1 MINEPEKRLEIFSNM
16 IKKMNSIGDYEETLV
31 NILSEIK
38 SIMLTDTILLYLI
51 DQELYNLNY
60 EMSIGSLG
68 SNFFGSII
76 DGEKPLSVRAYTT
89 SSSLYSNNPQEDS
102 AFIPIKEILKDD
114 LKNILFVPLK
124 ARKKNIGA
132 LFLINKRDGKFIE
145 NDTVIM
151 SSLSDIVSLA
161 LINKMT
167 YDKGQSRAYEVGAL
181 YEMSVSINK
190 CETIEEILNNNISI
204 VCEAFESHR
213 VSIILKDENGMFR
226 FRAGIGIDEDVL
238 KYGIITVE
246 DNVLGEILRTGKPVY
261 SVSVSKDYR
270 FRPNKSLRY
279 TRDSFIAAP
288 IMGKEDEIIGFLCA
302 TERSVNK
309 AFNLSNLMLLE
320 MLSQQISENYMHMF
334 LSEESKIKQTL
345 TEEINYTGELQKSIL
360 PSEFPNKRLFDV
372 AATSIPSKNIGGDFY
387 DYMKLKDGK
396 YALVIADVSGK
407 GLNAG
412 FFMIMTRSIL
422 RVYLSQMDNPAK
434 ILEQTNKHIFGDSK
448 KGMFVTCFLAII
460 DSKNKTV
467 TYSNAGHI
475 PQYFVKKSSINASN
489 SAKKSDYIT
498 EMYIHG
504 KPLGFVENASY
515 KNKKISYSKSDTIIM
530 FTDGITETFN
540 KNNEEYGES
549 KLKDI
554 LKNQYDSSRELLND
568 IVEETVYFRDEAPQF
583 DDITLLIAKFL

>member
-1 MINEPEKRLEIFSNM
+1 MDIYDLVNEPEKQLEIFSDI
-16 IKKMNSIGDYEETLV
+16 IKKMNNIGDYEETLV

-38 SIMLTDTILLYLI
+38 NIMLTDTILLYLI

-60 EMSIGSLG
+60 EMSIGPLG
-68 SNFFGSII
+68 SRFFGSII

-89 SSSLYSNNPQEDS
+89 SASLYSNNPQDDS
-102 AFIPIKEILKDD
+102 AFIPIKEILGED

-132 LFLINKRDGKFIE
+132 LFLINKKDGKFIE
-145 NDTVIM
+145 NDTIIM
-151 SSLSDIVSLA
+151 SLFSNIVSLA

-190 CETIEEILNNNISI
+190 CETIEDILNNNISI
-204 VCEAFESHR
+204 VCEAFEAHR

-226 FRAGIGIDEDVL
+226 FKAGIGIDEEVL
-238 KYGIITVE
+238 KYGVITTE
-246 DNVLGEILRTGKPVY
+246 DNVLGEILKTKKSVY

-270 FRPNKSLRY
+270 FKPNKTLRY
-279 TRDSFIAAP
+279 TRDSFIASP
-288 IMGKEDEIIGFLCA
+288 IIGKDDDIIGFLCA
-302 TERSVNK
+302 TERSINK

-320 MLSQQISENYMHMF
+320 MLAQQISENYMHVF
-334 LSEESKIKQTL
+334 LSEESKIKQSL
-345 TEEINYTGELQKSIL
+345 TEEINYTEQLQKSIL
-360 PSEFPNKRLFDV
+360 PSEFPNKKLFDV

-387 DYMKLKDGK
+387 DYMKLKEGK

-412 FFMIMTRSIL
+412 FFMVMTRSIL
-422 RVYLSQMDNPAK
+422 RVYASQIDNPAK
-434 ILEQTNKHIFGDSK
+434 ILEQTNKHIFYDSK
-448 KGMFVTCFLAII
+448 KGMFVTCFLAIV
-460 DSKNKTV
+460 DTKNKTI

-475 PQYFVKKSSINASN
+475 PQYLVKKASMN
-489 SAKKSDYIT
+489 EDYIT
-498 EMYIHG
+498 EMYVGG
-504 KPLGFVENASY
+504 KPLGFVESPSY
-515 KNKKISYSKSDTIIM
+515 KNKKISYEKSDTIVM
-530 FTDGITETFN
+530 FTDGVTETFN
-540 KNNEEYGES
+540 ENNEEYGEN

-554 LKNQYDSSRELLND
+554 LKNEYDSSSELLKD
-568 IVEETVYFRDEAPQF
+568 IVDETIYFRAEAPQF